1 MDALVQA
8 QDHEP
13 LILVVEDD
21 EANRSLLIDELEFI
35 GCRGIAVSSG
45 EEALV
50 ELARSDVD
58 VVLLDVLMPGM
69 DGFEVLRRLRADPSR
84 RMLPV
89 VMISALS
96 DLVNVVRCIE
106 LGADD
111 YLPKPFDPV
120 LLKARISSC
129 MQKKRWHDQEAMYMA
144 RMQRQLAEIERE
156 RARTDELLDV
166 VLPTAALRELKM
178 TGSVSP
184 RRYEDVAVLFAD
196 IVDFTRY
203 TETHPAEEVVANLD
217 RLIVACEW
225 AIAQEGLEKIKTI
238 GDGVVATG
246 NLSQRHWDPVMA
258 AIRAGRAVIE
268 AAADNPA
275 GWRMRVGISFGSV
288 VGGVVGRSKFSFDAW
303 GDTVNVAARLSGLG
317 TDSGIFLSPDAWNQV
332 ADRAGAAR
340 LDDIVLKG
348 KGKTDVFRVENLVAA

>member
-1 MDALVQA
+1 MHALRI
-8 QDHEP
+8 DDEDEP
-13 LILVVEDD
+13 RVLVVDDD
-21 EANRSLLIDELEFI
+21 EDNRSLLLDELEFI
-35 GCRGIAVSSG
+35 GCRGIAVANG
-45 EEALV
+45 EEALA
-50 ELARSDVD
+50 ELGRSDID
-58 VVLLDVLMPGM
+58 VVLLDVMMPGM
-69 DGFEVLRRLRADPSR
+69 DGFEVLRSLRADPTR

-120 LLKARISSC
+120 LLKARISSS
-129 MQKKRWHDQEAMYMA
+129 MQKKRWRDQEAMYLA
-144 RMQRQLAEIERE
+144 RMERQLAEIERE
-156 RARTDELLDV
+156 RARADALLDV

-178 TGSVSP
+178 TGAIAP
-184 RRYEDVAVLFAD
+184 RRYENVAVLFAD

-225 AIAQEGLEKIKTI
+225 ALAQEGLEKIKTI

-246 NLSQRHWDPVMA
+246 NLSQRHRDPVMA
-258 AIRAGRAVIE
+258 AVRAGQAMI
-268 AAADNPA
+268 AAAVENPA
-275 GWRMRVGISFGSV
+275 GWRMRIGISFGSV
-288 VGGVVGRSKFSFDAW
+288 IGGVVGRSKFSFDAW

-317 TDSGIFLSPDAWNQV
+317 SESAVFLCPDAWSRV
-332 ADRAGAAR
+332 AAR
-340 LDDIVLKG
+340 ATAERMDGVALKG
-348 KGKTDVFRVENLVAA
+348 KGQMDVYRIGEIRAS

>member
-1 MDALVQA
+1 MDALTQA
-8 QDHEP
+8 QGHEP
-13 LILVVEDD
+13 LVLVVDDD
-21 EANRSLLIDELEFI
+21 EDNRSLLIDELEFI

-45 EEALV
+45 AEALV
-50 ELARSDVD
+50 ELARSDID

-69 DGFEVLRRLRADPSR
+69 DGFEVLRRLRGDFTR
-84 RMLPV
+84 RLLPV

-96 DLVNVVRCIE
+96 DMVNVVRCIE

-129 MQKKRWHDQEAMYMA
+129 MQKKRWHDQEAMYLA

-156 RARTDELLDV
+156 RERTNELLDV

-178 TGSVSP
+178 TGAIAP

-217 RLIVACEW
+217 QLIEACEW

-238 GDGVVATG
+238 GDGVMATG
-246 NLSQRHWDPVMA
+246 NLSQRHWDPVMSA
-258 AIRAGRAVIE
+258 VRAGQAMIA

-275 GWRMRVGISFGSV
+275 GWRMRIGISFGAV
-288 VGGVVGRSKFSFDAW
+288 IGGVVGRSKFSFDAW
-303 GDTVNVAARLSGLG
+303 GDAVNVAARLSGVGG
-317 TDSGIFLSPDAWNQV
+317 TSAVYLSPDAWGRI
-332 ADRAGAAR
+332 AGRATAAR
-340 LDDIVLKG
+340 LEDVMLKG
-348 KGKTDVFRVENLVAA
+348 KGETDVFRVESVPAA